1 MYIIGGAQTHERTH
15 ISGVVELNPDV
26 KNHVSTTSISDIK
39 HEYVGGDV
47 PRGRKAKAS
56 LMTAKLGS

>member
-1 MYIIGGAQTHERTH
+1 MNEHTF
-15 ISGVVELNPDV
+15 SGVVERDPDV
-26 KNHVSTTSISDIK
+26 KNHVSSTSISDIT

-56 LMTAKLGS
+56 LMTANLGS